1 MYWLIER
8 EGAGRQTE
16 AEQKEIA
23 REFEGKF
30 NIKDLTVQ
38 GERDLKINLFKR
50 GGQRQWNE
58 IHDINIDMV
67 IDVQQQQKKKN
78 YVLIQ
83 SSQIEMHCRKN
94 EYNNLGHS
102 PPS

>member
-1 MYWLIER
+1 
-8 EGAGRQTE
+8 
-16 AEQKEIA
+16 
-23 REFEGKF
+23 
-30 NIKDLTVQ
+30 
-38 GERDLKINLFKR
+38 
-50 GGQRQWNE
+50 
-58 IHDINIDMV
+58 MV
-67 IDVQQQQKKKN
+67 IDVQQQQQKKN